1 MVPLAVVNDK
11 IVGLHEG
18 LDLER
23 GWLIHKSWGTVFLWW
38 VALILHLVL
47 GIAAIPASM
56 GSLCPS
62 GLCLKLLYAIL
73 ISLFWFGVIGQ
84 MYGTRLQ
91 IEQN

>member
-1 MVPLAVVNDK
+1 ME
-11 IVGLHEG
+11 LHEG

-23 GWLIHKSWGTVFLWW
+23 GWLIHKNWWTVLLWW
-38 VALILHLVL
+38 VALILIFAF
-47 GIAAIPASM
+47 GICAMTATQDSVPR
-56 GSLCPS
+56 

-73 ISLFWFGVIGQ
+73 ISLFWFGVFGQ